1 MTLHVDLH
9 INSDSIGS
17 LHITRVLNGPDGFHE
32 YRVEY
37 RDDRNHFY
45 VEIGHR
51 ESDGALELTRL
62 AIEAVQAE
70 AARCEQRM
78 ADLMRDL
85 PGPSREVIAD
95 LKDSL
100 MRPRR

>member
-17 LHITRVLNGPDGFHE
+17 LHVTRILNGPDGIHE

-37 RDDRNHFY
+37 RDENNHFY
-45 VEIGHR
+45 VELTHQ
-51 ESDGALELTRL
+51 ESRGALELTRR

-70 AARCEQRM
+70 QTRQAKWIIDQMKAVSRS
-78 ADLMRDL
+78 RDI
-85 PGPSREVIAD
+85 IAD
-95 LKDSL
+95 LAI
-100 MRPRR
+100 